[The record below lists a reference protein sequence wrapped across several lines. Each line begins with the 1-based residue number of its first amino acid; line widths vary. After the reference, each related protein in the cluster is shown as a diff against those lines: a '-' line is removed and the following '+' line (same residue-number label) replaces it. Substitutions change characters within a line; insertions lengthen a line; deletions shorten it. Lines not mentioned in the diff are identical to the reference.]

1 VAHTL
6 DLMVP
11 EAISKKLEP
20 MVSSF
25 GHLEKCGSIHN
36 IDVNYSTLKTVTARP
51 SGIGGLDYWTGIMDW
66 NTGMA

>member
-20 MVSSF
+20 M
-25 GHLEKCGSIHN
+25 HAIA
-36 IDVNYSTLKTVTARP
+36 ITAKYLRP
-51 SGIGGLDYWTGIMDW
+51 SSELQPTVR
-66 NTGMA
+66 